1 MLLQVIDTVGAPLE
15 SISEEETRS
24 EPPTPLALAEAQEA
38 QEAQEASIEEVESPA
53 SAEEWQAEP
62 DGGFTLREE

>member
-38 QEAQEASIEEVESPA
+38 QEASIEEVESPA